1 MAEKISR
8 EAEAQIPAFKDAREA
23 IAWFKEKYAS
33 DFILQDTE
41 PIGGEL
47 CHFYALVH
55 DWEAYM
61 KGRKQLQMQGGHAVG
76 LEFLLS
82 YQPIQIM
89 ADGSVHIVH

>member
-1 MAEKISR
+1 MAKKISR
-8 EAEAQIPAFKDAREA
+8 EEEAQIPEFNDAREA
-23 IAWFKEKYAS
+23 IAWFKEKYAA
-33 DFILQDTE
+33 DFILQDSE

-61 KGRKQLQMQGGHAVG
+61 KGRKQLLQTGHAVG
-76 LEFLLS
+76 LEFILS

-89 ADGSVHIVH
+89 ADGSIHIVH